1 MTINNHPLTAGRN
14 PALDGIRGLAAFFVL
29 ISHYMPQNKFWWTM
43 QWGKIGVVVFFIL
56 SGYLI
61 VGILLSGRTKIEHGH
76 AMKSIWTEFYQKRAL
91 RIFPL
96 YFGVLLF
103 FCLIGN
109 SNTIQ
114 TFWWHATFTSNFGH
128 ALFKLD
134 FDNFSHFWS
143 ICIEEQ
149 FYLVIPLLVLLFN
162 KRKSFNILFGLFIAC
177 TIFKISYALTDLD
190 QSVLARIPISNV
202 EGISFGAL
210 IAYSFH
216 SKEAESILK
225 FIIRWLAPCACI
237 IFMAMNI
244 YRFIVGVPAYYT
256 FFNIAIADLVIV
268 GTFGPLVAAVAYRSL
283 NTTAWNFLASKPL
296 TYLGTIS
303 YGVYVYHYA
312 ILLFL
317 PSLLDSLGIQDMTM
331 TAFFAKCAIAISLA
345 AISWHCFEKQILKLK
360 SRISADRE
368 SILSTPR

>member
-1 MTINNHPLTAGRN
+1 
-14 PALDGIRGLAAFFVL
+14 
-29 ISHYMPQNKFWWTM
+29 M

-61 VGILLSGRTKIEHGH
+61 VGILLSGRSKIEHGH
-76 AMKSIWTEFYQKRAL
+76 ALKSVWSEFYQKRAL
-91 RIFPL
+91 RIFPV

-109 SNTIQ
+109 SNTIE
-114 TFWWHATFTSNFGH
+114 TFLWHATFTSNFGH
-128 ALFKLD
+128 ALFKVD
-134 FDNFSHFWS
+134 FDNLSHFWS

-149 FYLVIPLLVLLFN
+149 FYLVIPLLVLLLN
-162 KRKSFNILFGLFIAC
+162 KRKSFNVLCGLFIAC
-177 TIFKISYALTDLD
+177 TLFKISYALTNLD

-216 SKEAESILK
+216 SKEAEKILK
-225 FIIRWLAPCACI
+225 FIIRWLTPCACI
-237 IFMAMNI
+237 VFIAMNI
-244 YRFIVGVPAYYT
+244 YRFFIGAPAYHT

-283 NTTAWNFLASKPL
+283 NTPTWNFLSCKPL

-312 ILLFL
+312 ILIFL
-317 PSLLDSLGIQDMTM
+317 PSLLDRLGIEDMTM
-331 TAFFAKCAIAISLA
+331 TAFFAKCAIAILLA
-345 AISWHCFEKQILKLK
+345 SISWHSFEKQVLKLK
-360 SRISADRE
+360 DRIGTERKVM
-368 SILSTPR
+368 LNTPGHP